1 MTFDDRIAD
10 WNTICD
16 QRDSVPNLI
25 GQDRVKSQL
34 NFHFK
39 GYLANGI
46 MPSIMFTAPRGCG
59 KTMIATALASL
70 LKVRDTNKRKIIFNC
85 SQLRNLRQFWNE
97 IVIPHI
103 HDKDCT
109 VIFDEA
115 SEHNF
120 DLQETKVQQQFIQH
134 IHLKANNKIQSYL
147 FFNL

>member
-59 KTMIATALASL
+59 KTMIATQSA
-70 LKVRDTNKRKIIFNC
+70 RY
-85 SQLRNLRQFWNE
+85 
-97 IVIPHI
+97 
-103 HDKDCT
+103 
-109 VIFDEA
+109 
-115 SEHNF
+115 
-120 DLQETKVQQQFIQH
+120 QQAQD
-134 IHLKANNKIQSYL
+134 HL
-147 FFNL
+147 